1 MTLTSKIRQQIA
13 TQTLTKTPSQ
23 QILTNLRT
31 IDDEK
36 NSLFKVKDL
45 YNQRQIMRHESL
57 RNLTATQ
64 ALMKEL
70 SVRKH

>member
-1 MTLTSKIRQQIA
+1 MTLTSKIKQQIVI
-13 TQTLTKTPSQ
+13 QTLTKTSSQ

-31 IDDEK
+31 IDDKK
-36 NSLFKVKDL
+36 NSLFKIKDL

-57 RNLTATQ
+57 RNLIATQ
-64 ALMKEL
+64 VLMKEL